1 MDLSGSS
8 LIGRAISQSALDA
21 AALDVPV
28 DPTAPEA
35 RDALIEELS
44 KAEYAAAQPSL
55 FDRLSQAFFDW
66 LMRLFQPG
74 ESVPTDWVPVAV
86 VVALVLAIVV
96 ALLIWGMPRLN
107 RRSAA
112 TTGLFGDDDTRTAG
126 QLRQASEQAAARGD
140 WTDATLDRFR
150 AIARELTERTIVFVS
165 PGTTAHDFAGR
176 AADAF
181 PASGARLLEAAR
193 IFDDVR
199 YLGAPGTAE
208 QYELLRTLDRELSA
222 STPARHEPV
231 DVEPVS

>member
-1 MDLSGSS
+1 MGLTGSTM
-8 LIGRAISQSALDA
+8 IGRTITRTPLDA

-35 RDALIEELS
+35 RDWLLDELS
-44 KAEYAAAQPSL
+44 KPEYAAAQPSL

-74 ESVPTDWVPVAV
+74 ESVPTDWIPVAI
-86 VVALVLAIVV
+86 VVAIVLAIVV
-96 ALLIWGMPRLN
+96 ALLVWGMPRLN

-112 TTGLFGDDDTRTAG
+112 STGLFGDDDTRTAG
-126 QLRQASEQAAARGD
+126 QLRTASEQAASAGD
-140 WTDATLDRFR
+140 WTSATLDRFR
-150 AIARELTERTIVFVS
+150 AIARDLTERTIVFVS

-176 AADAF
+176 AASAF
-181 PASGARLLEAAR
+181 PDSSASLTTAAR

-208 QYELLRTLDRELSA
+208 QYELLRALDGELA
-222 STPARHEPV
+222 TRTPVRHEPV
-231 DVEPVS
+231 DAETLS